1 MSYIAG
7 LLLLYLDTYDAFVCF
22 SNLITQQFLLDF
34 FLLEEKPVDLFY
46 FFRLFVFT
54 IFRS

>member
-22 SNLITQQFLLDF
+22 SNLVTQHFLLDF
-34 FLLEEKPVDLFY
+34 FLLEEKPVKYLIKIIKTLQIDY
-46 FFRLFVFT
+46 G
-54 IFRS
+54 